1 MRRAQILTA
10 TIVMMTV
17 SACGSADPQPAVTP
31 SATVATS
38 PPTAIATS
46 AAGPVSSI
54 AAEAGTACELAAEA
68 PRTGEAIDIDEQAIK
83 AIIDNAGKS
92 GIESIAQAGT
102 QVQTRYAA
110 WLGAPIG
117 DESAN
122 ALDDLLDA
130 VAVLNGACIDAAVPA
145 S

>member
-17 SACGSADPQPAVTP
+17 SGCGPADPQPAAAP
-31 SATVATS
+31 SATAATS
-38 PPTAIATS
+38 PPAAIATS
-46 AAGPVSSI
+46 EGPVPSI
-54 AAEAGTACELAAEA
+54 AAEAGAACQLAAEA
-68 PRTGEAIDIDEQAIK
+68 PRTGEAVDIDEEAIK
-83 AIIDNAGKS
+83 AIIGYAGKS

-102 QVQTRYAA
+102 QVESGYAA

-130 VAVLNGACIDAAVPA
+130 VAGLNSACVDAAVRV